1 MIYPFIEGGN
11 APIFALVT
19 AKAPYGIANSMGCS
33 AENFAFRS
41 GVNNDG
47 NLLSF
52 WPKNTRGIFVFD
64 FEIGLVTSELRAGTS
79 KIGLFDEKGLFK
91 QSDVGL

>member
-1 MIYPFIEGGN
+1 MF
-11 APIFALVT
+11 T
-19 AKAPYGIANSMGCS
+19 SKAPYGIANGMGCS

-41 GVNNDG
+41 RVNSDG
-47 NLLSF
+47 NLLSC
-52 WPKNTRGIFVFD
+52 WPKDTRGIVVFD

-79 KIGLFDEKGLFK
+79 KVGLFGEKGLFK